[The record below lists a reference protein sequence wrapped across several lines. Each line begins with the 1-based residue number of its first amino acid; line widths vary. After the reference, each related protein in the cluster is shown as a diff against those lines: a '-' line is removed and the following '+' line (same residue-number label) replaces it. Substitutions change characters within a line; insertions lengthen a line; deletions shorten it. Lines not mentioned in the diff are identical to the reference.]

1 MKNRKKLRSVIFSL
15 ALIIGM
21 IPMNNAYAAEPEQE
35 EIISEVKE
43 ESVEKSE
50 EKSEELPEEEKEET
64 EEPEEKSEEEPEEMT
79 EEGSGKNS
87 GESEEKEEKKEETE
101 EKPEVGSLST
111 APSTKCTVTFDMNI
125 EGLNETE
132 DVEYNY
138 NEPFMDTYAVPWSSS
153 YTSDLTLSFLGWYTQ
168 PEGGTFVSE
177 HDDLTEA
184 LTGGGATFTLYAHW
198 RNERVNIGES
208 YIDLNNTA
216 KKWIYDEEEDP
227 VIRESDDDYN
237 LAWDPA
243 THTLE
248 LNGLTVNEC
257 RSGIQGG
264 TCAFTVYVDLEE
276 DYNSFLTINVK
287 LSGENRI
294 TMEDCDEPTNF
305 YVGIYSCGIVNFIG
319 NGTLNVTAGEAKNAA
334 QGAYA
339 LAICFVS
346 VSGECRLNLKSR
358 HVAILSLGMDMEAAF
373 YGSDEFIEGDRYIGL
388 AEAVP
393 GKFTLREDQELSTYV
408 LASDPTK
415 PCKTL
420 VMLVEGAE
428 NPSEDYSPVK
438 ETVYEEDNTVTSTWI
453 PGADGSW
460 RYYKSNGTLARN
472 EWLKLSYN
480 GKEGWYHFGTDGKMN
495 TGWLQDTDGSWYF
508 LNRNADGEKGSMQT
522 GWMTDADDGYTYY
535 LDPATGK
542 MAVGFVEID
551 GKKYHFNENG
561 PEASGWKQNEAGE
574 WVYEKKSVIPLGAL
588 IG

>member
-1 MKNRKKLRSVIFSL
+1 MKNRKKLLSIIFSL

-21 IPMNNAYAAEPEQE
+21 IPVNNVYAAEPEQE

-50 EKSEELPEEEKEET
+50 EKSEELPEEEKEDA
-64 EEPEEKSEEEPEEMT
+64 
-79 EEGSGKNS
+79 
-87 GESEEKEEKKEETE
+87 E
-101 EKPEVGSLST
+101 EKPEEGSLST

-138 NEPFMDTYAVPWSSS
+138 NEAFMETYALPWSSS
-153 YTSDLTLSFLGWYTQ
+153 YTSDFTLSFLGWYTQ
-168 PEGGTFVSE
+168 PEGGEEVTA
-177 HDDLTEA
+177 HDDLTTE
-184 LTGGGATFTLYAHW
+184 LTGGGETFTLYAHW
-198 RNERVNIGES
+198 KNERVNIGES
-208 YIDLNNTA
+208 YIDLNNAA

-227 VIRESDDDYN
+227 VIRESEDDYN

-248 LNGLTVNEC
+248 LNGLNVN
-257 RSGIQGG
+257 SYKPNDDGGI
-264 TCAFTVYVDLEE
+264 CAFSIMLVTPKTYD
-276 DYNSFLTINVK
+276 TKAINVK
-287 LSGENRI
+287 LSGVNRI
-294 TMEDCDEPTNF
+294 ATEDCDGAAGF
-305 YVGIYSCGIVNFIG
+305 FAGCYSCGTVNFFGDGI
-319 NGTLNVTAGEAKNAA
+319 LNITAGEAKNTVY
-334 QGAYA
+334 GSYA
-339 LAICFVS
+339 LAIREVS
-346 VSGECRLNLKSR
+346 VSDECRINLKCR
-358 HVAILSLGMDMEAAF
+358 QTAILSLGMDIAAAL
-373 YGSDEFIEGDRYIGL
+373 YGSDEFIEGERYIGL
-388 AEAVP
+388 SEAVP
-393 GKFTLREDQELSTYV
+393 GIIVFDENRELDTYV
-408 LASDPTK
+408 LASDATK

-428 NPSEDYSPVK
+428 NPSEDYSPVQEK
-438 ETVYEEDNTVTSTWI
+438 TYEEDDIITSTWV

-460 RYYKSNGTLARN
+460 QYYKPNGTLARN

-542 MAVGFVEID
+542 MAVGIVEID

-561 PEASGWKQNEAGE
+561 PEASGWKRNEAGE
-574 WVYEKKSVIPLGAL
+574 WVYEKKSVIPLGAQ